1 MRRFLW
7 TAALAGATVLA
18 ASTDASAVPSFSR
31 QTGMT
36 CNQCH
41 VSFGAPV
48 PNFTFTGKKFRMN
61 GYRMPFVAEKIEAGE
76 AGAANGKRLAIP
88 LVPYLSFRYQTQFAA
103 QSKAP
108 ASPTDA
114 DPETSPISSN
124 PTNRLSFFPAGAL
137 GDNFGLWVE
146 LYLTPDGSPTR
157 EWTLGLFSFDEFDL
171 RMVKITDKNTL
182 GLSFSNQSIREV
194 SGFGPWPTITSNLS
208 RGGFGGWSHPN
219 RGNLFAYG
227 FWGDRVLTVLGASP
241 GDDNLE
247 WDKSNFQAQFAY
259 AFKNSDEQEL
269 WFNVMSQFGNDAIPI
284 VSNTQPNAQRGWTYT
299 DVVSGIRQTRGTT
312 TASQRAYLSS
322 DVGDFTRIEP
332 ELRYSFVDK
341 GPHSMEAAAR
351 FVFAR
356 ETYSDN
362 SEAKQNNIGGAVR
375 YMFDRTFGGDILVS
389 RNLDFTLKDP
399 AGRTHNIDTGTSW
412 TAYAKYQPA
421 MNFILMLQF
430 GNSVRGVLDS
440 PDMPA
445 CAQSTP
451 GASGCAGAASTR
463 GWSWSLG
470 ADILF

>member
-18 ASTDASAVPSFSR
+18 TSTDASAVPSFAR

-76 AGAANGKRLAIP
+76 PGASNGKRLAIP
-88 LVPYLSFRYQTQFAA
+88 LIPYLSFRYQTQFAS
-103 QSKAP
+103 QSKQPGNPTSTDP
-108 ASPTDA
+108 ALR
-114 DPETSPISSN
+114 DPEASPISSN
-124 PTNRLSFFPAGAL
+124 PTNRFSFFPGGAL

-146 LYLTPDGSPTR
+146 VYLTPDGSATR

-171 RMVKITDKNTL
+171 RMVKITDTNTF

-208 RGGFGGWSHPN
+208 RGGFSGWSHPN

-247 WDKSNFQAQFAY
+247 WDKRNFQAQFAY

-269 WFNVMSQFGNDAIPI
+269 WFNVMSQFGNDAIPV
-284 VSNTQPNAQRGWTYT
+284 VSNTVPNAQRTWTYN
-299 DVVSGIRQTRGTT
+299 DIVNGIRQTRGST
-312 TASQRAYLSS
+312 TAQQTAYLSR
-322 DVGDFTRIEP
+322 DIGDFVRVEP
-332 ELRYSFVDK
+332 ELRYGFIDR
-341 GPHSMEAAAR
+341 GPHSMEAAVR
-351 FVFAR
+351 YVIAR
-356 ETYSDN
+356 ETYADN
-362 SEAKQNNIGGAVR
+362 SEANQNNIGAAVR
-375 YMFDRTFGGDILVS
+375 YMFDRTWGGDILVS
-389 RNLDFTLKDP
+389 KSTDFTLTDP
-399 AGRTHNIDTGTSW
+399 TGVEHEIDQGLSW
-412 TAYAKYQPA
+412 TGYLKYQPA
-421 MNFILMLQF
+421 MNFIVNLQV
-430 GNSVRGVLDS
+430 GNSTRGVLR
-440 PDMPA
+440 
-445 CAQSTP
+445 TP
-451 GASGCAGAASTR
+451 GTASMNTEVTK

-470 ADILF
+470 GDILF

>member
-7 TAALAGATVLA
+7 TAAFAGATVLA
-18 ASTDASAVPSFSR
+18 ASTDASAVPSFAR

-76 AGAANGKRLAIP
+76 PGVAGGKRLAIP
-88 LVPYLSFRYQTQFAA
+88 LIPYLSFRYQSQFAA

-108 ASPTDA
+108 GA
-114 DPETSPISSN
+114 DEASPISSN
-124 PTNRLSFFPAGAL
+124 PTNRLSLFPGGAL

-171 RMVKITDKNTL
+171 RMVKITDTNTF

-227 FWGDRVLTVLGASP
+227 FWGDRLLTVLGASP
-241 GDDNLE
+241 GDDNLD
-247 WDKSNFQAQFAY
+247 WDRRNFQAQLAY
-259 AFKNSDEQEL
+259 ALRNSDENEL
-269 WFNVMSQFGNDAIPI
+269 WLNVMTQFGNDAIPV
-284 VSNTQPNAQRGWTYT
+284 VSNTAPNAQRTWTYT
-299 DVVSGIRQTRGTT
+299 DVVQGIRQTRGTDPAT
-312 TASQRAYLSS
+312 QTAYLSA
-322 DVGDFTRIEP
+322 DIGDFVRIEP
-332 ELRYSFVDK
+332 ELRYSFIDR

-351 FVFAR
+351 FVLAR
-356 ETYSDN
+356 ETYDDN
-362 SEAKQNNIGGAVR
+362 SEAVQNNLGGAIR
-375 YMFDRTFGGDILVS
+375 YMFDRTWGGDILVTK
-389 RNLDFTLKDP
+389 NLDFTLTDP
-399 AGRTHNIDTGTSW
+399 TGVEHEIDTGLSW
-412 TAYAKYQPA
+412 TTYLKYQPA
-421 MNFILMLQF
+421 MNFILSLQV
-430 GNSVRGVLDS
+430 GNSIQGRLR
-440 PDMPA
+440 
-445 CAQSTP
+445 TP
-451 GASGCAGAASTR
+451 GSVTENDALLK

>member
-18 ASTDASAVPSFSR
+18 TSSDASAVPSFAR

-61 GYRMPFVAEKIEAGE
+61 GYRMPYVAEKLEAGDP
-76 AGAANGKRLAIP
+76 GVANGKRLAIP
-88 LVPYLSFRYQTQFAA
+88 LIPYLSFRYQTQFAA

-108 ASPTDA
+108 ASPDDPNPDA
-114 DPETSPISSN
+114 SPISSN

-146 LYLTPDGSPTR
+146 LYLTPDGSATR

-194 SGFGPWPTITSNLS
+194 SGFGPWPIIPSNLS

-219 RGNLFAYG
+219 RGNMFAYG
-227 FWGDRVLTVLGASP
+227 FWGDRLLTVIGASP
-241 GDDNLE
+241 GDDNLL
-247 WDKSNFQAQFAY
+247 WDKRNYQAQLAY
-259 AFKNSDEQEL
+259 ALRNSDENEL
-269 WFNVMSQFGNDAIPI
+269 WFNIMTQFGNDAIPV
-284 VSNTQPNAQRGWTYT
+284 VSNTTPTAARTWAYRDIVQGIAATR
-299 DVVSGIRQTRGTT
+299 SGVAANQK
-312 TASQRAYLSS
+312 AYLSS
-322 DVGDFTRIEP
+322 DIGDFTRIEP
-332 ELRYSFVDK
+332 EIRYSFIDR
-341 GPHSMEAAAR
+341 GPHSMELAGR
-351 FVFAR
+351 YVMAR

-362 SEAKQNNIGGAVR
+362 SEASQNLIGGAVR
-375 YMFDRTFGGDILVS
+375 YMFDRTWGGDLQVS
-389 RNLDFTLKDP
+389 RNLDFTLTDP
-399 AGRTHNIDTGTSW
+399 NGVEHAIEQGTSW

-430 GNSVRGVLDS
+430 GNSNRGVLNS
-440 PDMPA
+440 PGENEKV
-445 CAQSTP
+445 TN
-451 GASGCAGAASTR
+451 